1 MILGF
6 GQITSA
12 HTFKTEHWVTTNG
25 VNVVFYQAM
34 EVPMLDI
41 SFAFA
46 AGSAYDQK
54 SYGLSALT
62 AQILNEGSSGID
74 SIILADQLANTG
86 AQFETTTNRDMA
98 VFNLRTLTRKE
109 ELTQSTTTFAQ
120 IINHPDFLNDAIER
134 EKKQFYMA
142 ITQEK
147 SSPDS
152 LATEIFFENLYQDH
166 PYAHPVNGTEQS
178 IAKINRQDIIQF
190 YKKYYVAKN
199 ATLVI
204 VGALDSRN
212 AHQLANKLSQDLAPG
227 EQAMP
232 VSKASALTTAKQ
244 VHQPFPSSQTA
255 VRLGQL
261 GINHQNPNY
270 FPLMV
275 GNYILGGASLTSQ
288 LAIEVRGREGLSY
301 SIDSQFV
308 PMPGPGPFL
317 IALATQNQQAKAAIA
332 LTEKVLKNYVKNGP
346 SEDELKAAKNY
357 LNGSFPLSLASN
369 KVIASLL
376 LRMNF
381 YHLPANYLDTY
392 LDNINKVT
400 REDIKRAFQQELN
413 PEKLL
418 QVTVG
423 QS

>member
-1 MILGF
+1 
-6 GQITSA
+6 
-12 HTFKTEHWVTTNG
+12 
-25 VNVVFYQAM
+25 
-34 EVPMLDI
+34 
-41 SFAFA
+41 
-46 AGSAYDQK
+46 
-54 SYGLSALT
+54 
-62 AQILNEGSSGID
+62 
-74 SIILADQLANTG
+74 
-86 AQFETTTNRDMA
+86 MA